1 MILFINVF
9 MLKHRN
15 ESHTNE
21 GEDQE
26 HDIVLNA
33 SLFIIRIGSQRPSL
47 AYLAPENDSR
57 GDWCD

>member
-1 MILFINVF
+1 VQKILNVF
-9 MLKHRN
+9 MLEHRN
-15 ESHTNE
+15 ESHANE
-21 GEDQE
+21 GKDQK

-33 SLFIIRIGSQRPSL
+33 CLFFVWIGSQRPSL